1 VGKWRYSKFG
11 LIPQVFHFAVFFPR
25 CMFTN
30 GTQEKLSR
38 FALNLYRSNMLNSKR
53 LTLYAAVIL
62 AQVFWALTFI
72 WYKQFYQVYGAYPI
86 TLVFFRLLI
95 SLLMLIP
102 VSYFLGK
109 LEKIK
114 AGDLKLFFI
123 LAFFEPLMYF
133 IGESIGVTMI
143 SSSVASVIISTIPL
157 FTPISAYLFHKEY
170 LTRASFA
177 GIVISILGVLL
188 VLVNKDFQ
196 LVARPLGVLLMF
208 LAVAS
213 TMGYSAVIKTLTSRY
228 NVFTITTYQ
237 NTIGALFF
245 LPLFVFFEGDH
256 FMIAPISG
264 RAIML
269 VLLMSVFAS
278 TLAFL
283 LFSYSIR
290 GLGINK
296 ATVFNN
302 AIPVITTIL
311 AIIILHERLTLL
323 QFVGMSIVIGGL
335 LLSQLNQGHMKT
347 MKGIMK
353 NGYNLARTGKS
364 SGESH

>member
-1 VGKWRYSKFG
+1 MLKSK
-11 LIPQVFHFAVFFPR
+11 Q
-25 CMFTN
+25 FTVY
-30 GTQEKLSR
+30 L
-38 FALNLYRSNMLNSKR
+38 
-53 LTLYAAVIL
+53 AVIL

-86 TLVFFRLLI
+86 TLVFFRLVV
-95 SLLMLIP
+95 SLAMLIP
-102 VSYFLGK
+102 VSFFLGK
-109 LEKIK
+109 LEKIRK
-114 AGDLKLFFI
+114 GDLKFFLI

-133 IGESIGVTMI
+133 VGESIGVTMI

-157 FTPISAYLFHKEY
+157 FTPISAFLFHQER

-188 VLVNKDFQ
+188 VLINKDFH
-196 LVARPLGVLLMF
+196 LVARPAGVMLMF
-208 LAVAS
+208 MAVAS
-213 TMGYSAVIKTLTSRY
+213 TMGYSAVIKTLTNRY

-237 NTIGALFF
+237 NTIGAIFF
-245 LPLFVFFEGDH
+245 LPLFVFFEGGH
-256 FMIAPISG
+256 FLTATISG
-264 RAIML
+264 RAIVL

-290 GLGINK
+290 NLGINK

-311 AIIILHERLTLL
+311 AILVLHERLTLL
-323 QFVGMSIVIGGL
+323 QLIGMSVVIGGL
-335 LLSQLNQGHMKT
+335 LLSQLSREHVKSVRGV
-347 MKGIMK
+347 IR
-353 NGYNLARTGKS
+353 NGYNLARARKP
-364 SGESH
+364 